1 MKKTLLIGI
10 VLCLVFLSSVH
21 AAEYEA
27 YLSEFNNPGEVCT
40 LADGFY
46 YLNQY
51 QTTTLSSIISC
62 CQESNCIDI
71 PFDTRNFK
79 EYQKEDLREIFEVK
93 HVRKQMSEGKISPN
107 LYSFGDNF
115 NFCNYYGFDSLKDE
129 SLNLANLF
137 GEKAQPYLPT
147 NAQKIVVGASKTGK
161 ALGFISEF
169 NPGVFVTSVVCSGLI
184 DQEKEAIQ
192 QVAICNQ
199 YTANLRSGNSYY
211 GIVEDLK
218 YCNSQAST
226 KLKAIKDSMF
236 MQLKGVVDIAGNAVT
251 GLFSWAFGD
260 PVHNELKIKKSTY
273 EIVLEAYNKI
283 SKEDPNFGNSQS
295 DSKSNAALL
304 RLSEKNT
311 LATTQYNQLDNY
323 NNKVIELK
331 PSFLKMLITNIF
343 MNPNYNF
350 TDYDNQMPQAKNSL
364 NVMQQDIQ
372 ISKYNSAIFLTQNIN
387 SSLNISEANIIRENQ
402 IKRNWDY
409 FAIILTIAI
418 IILAIYGIIKLKE
431 NNSLNNY

>member
-1 MKKTLLIGI
+1 MKKTIIIGI
-10 VLCLVFLSSVH
+10 VLCLFFLSSVY

-27 YLSEFNNPGEVCT
+27 YLSEFNNPGEICT

-79 EYQKEDLREIFEVK
+79 EYQKEDLREIFEIK

-129 SLNLANLF
+129 SINLANLF
-137 GEKAQPYLPT
+137 GEKAEVYLPK

-169 NPGVFVTSVVCSGLI
+169 NPGVFVTSAVCSGLI

-236 MQLKGVVDIAGNAVT
+236 MQLKGMVDIAGNAVT

-260 PVHNELKIKKSTY
+260 PAHNELKIKKSTY

-304 RLSEKNT
+304 RLNEKNT
-311 LATTQYNQLDNY
+311 LATTQYNQLENY
-323 NNKVIELK
+323 KNKVIELK
-331 PSFLKMLITNIF
+331 HGFFKILITNVF

-350 TDYDNQMPQAKNSL
+350 TDYDNQMSQAKNSL

-372 ISKYNSAIFLTQNIN
+372 ISKYNSATSLTQNIN
-387 SSLNISEANIIRENQ
+387 SSLNVTELNTIRENQ
-402 IKRNWDY
+402 IKRKLDY

-431 NNSLNNY
+431 NNSFGNY